1 MALNRIKTWV
11 SDEELSSSD
20 LNAEFSNILTNALS
34 LISPVT
40 GTLDLNGNEL
50 ILDADADT
58 SITSS
63 QDDRIDFRIGGT
75 DSMFIGHAAGNTAG
89 FVTVDPLAFTAT
101 ANTSIARLMVAGTNA
116 LTVPAG
122 TTAIAAGLHVAEP
135 NLTATGTITSAVSLY
150 IAAAPTEG
158 GTNNYALWVDDGA
171 TQLDGAVVMASTLN
185 VTGAVDVTG
194 TLTIASNII
203 HQGDTNN
210 LIAFTT
216 DAQSF
221 ETGGTSR
228 LDISDTGVRL
238 GAANARVT
246 TVLDEDAMGSD
257 SATAL
262 ATQQSIKAYADS
274 LVVSISGHVLQVV
287 NTTKKVTQ
295 SLSTNLPA
303 DDTTPLITEGD
314 LILTRA
320 ITPAADANT
329 LKIEISVMVGTTTA
343 DAATIALFQGTTMV
357 AAHGANVAANHAT
370 SISFVHFISGSV
382 GTSEISFTVRCGGN
396 GQTLDLNGVS
406 GGQLYNSLASSSIT
420 ISEIKA

>member
-1 MALNRIKTWV
+1 MSLSRVKTWV
-11 SDEELSSSD
+11 ADEVLTASN
-20 LNAEFSNILTNALS
+20 LNAEFNNILNNALS
-34 LISPVT
+34 LISPLT
-40 GTLDLNGNEL
+40 GALDFNGLEL
-50 ILDADADT
+50 ILDADGDSSITADT
-58 SITSS
+58 
-63 QDDRIDFRIGGT
+63 DDRIDFRVAGG
-75 DSMFIGHAAGNTAG
+75 DSMFIGHASGNTAG

-101 ANTSIARLMVAGTNA
+101 AATNIARLMVAGTNA

-150 IAAAPTEG
+150 VAAAPTEG
-158 GTNNYALWVDDGA
+158 GTNNYALWVDAGA

-194 TLTIASNII
+194 TLTVASNII

-221 ETGGTSR
+221 ETGGSSR
-228 LDISDTGVRL
+228 IDISDTGVRL

-274 LVVSISGHVLQVV
+274 TS
-287 NTTKKVTQ
+287 VTQ
-295 SLSTNLPA
+295 ADQAAVEAETNENTYVP
-303 DDTTPLITEGD
+303 PD
-314 LILTRA
+314 LIVNNPGVAKAWGIFTGATGSATASFNSTTARNGA
-320 ITPAADANT
+320 GDYTITIVTDMSSDTYVVQVSSVNSAALDLWVDT
-329 LKIEISVMVGTTTA
+329 LAVGSFNIKSVSQAGTPTDGTSVMYVVYG
-343 DAATIALFQGTTMV
+343 D
-357 AAHGANVAANHAT
+357 
-370 SISFVHFISGSV
+370 
-382 GTSEISFTVRCGGN
+382 R
-396 GQTLDLNGVS
+396 
-406 GGQLYNSLASSSIT
+406 
-420 ISEIKA
+420 